1 MVLTHFLRHAN
12 FAKSMKLLAPSV
24 SSHFPFSIHHNQQSM
39 TMAATGNTAPRKGV
53 AGRID
58 YDSWEKRT
66 SDLAKQ
72 LDEEE
77 EAEKKAN
84 ASALGLDGRHARS
97 KAEAD
102 EQSKAKDAEKTKK
115 MLESYQKRELAVVAQ
130 LKGLLGPFE
139 DEETAIEEVK
149 HQETKYVTRDM
160 LDAGKRVVSICNT
173 AGPGKIVLT
182 QDLSNLESV
191 TPANSSLEPKS
202 YQDDAENE
210 LPMPNATTH
219 RGVIKLILQNL
230 RNCTVVIKCKVITG
244 TVEISHCK
252 DVTVMISGDDATVP
266 TIQADLCTNLDIQ
279 FHDAPSGKNVPLR
292 VRDTNSG
299 PTTTLFWGQDKD
311 DRIYHAG
318 VSGLHVC
325 TYRDGFVELETH
337 ADYKENGAKAVGNSS
352 AEEVQFITSVV
363 NNELVTER
371 IYRPGE
377 STNVNKGMM
386 PLTEREMVD
395 MQKQKKKI
403 DDAVEK
409 HLNGVIKIKS
419 RDGTEIKDDHKVEVK
434 EVIEEVYT
442 STTKDDIDTIVAS
455 CENEKA
461 KGNEAFTSGE
471 YAQAVL
477 FYTLA
482 LDRAAE
488 LPDATSVEEKLSGKS
503 SDSFTQLFPR
513 HIILSNR
520 SACFLKLGHHE
531 KALKDGTEAHLLDA
545 SYVKG
550 IFRKGLALHAMG
562 RYKDAIEAL
571 AAAHKLEP
579 KNKQIKQALQ
589 FAEVRMHQEMRKRME
604 S

>member
-1 MVLTHFLRHAN
+1 
-12 FAKSMKLLAPSV
+12 
-24 SSHFPFSIHHNQQSM
+24 
-39 TMAATGNTAPRKGV
+39 MATTSNAPRKGV

-66 SDLAKQ
+66 SDLTKQ
-72 LDEEE
+72 LEDEE
-77 EAEKKAN
+77 EAEKKEN

-102 EQSKAKDAEKTKK
+102 EQAKAEEAKKAKK
-115 MLESYQKRELAVVAQ
+115 MLDAYQKREMSVVAQ
-130 LKGLLGPFE
+130 LDGLLGPVCD
-139 DEETAIEEVK
+139 DEVEKEEK
-149 HQETKYVTRDM
+149 NQETKYITRDM
-160 LDAGKRVVSICNT
+160 LDAGKRVVSISNT

-202 YQDDAENE
+202 YKDDAENE
-210 LPMPNATTH
+210 LPMPQSTSH
-219 RGVIKLILQNL
+219 RGIIKLILQNL
-230 RNCTVVIKCKVITG
+230 HNCTIVIKCKVITG

-252 DVTVMISGDDATVP
+252 DLTVLISGDDATVP

-279 FHDAPSGKNVPLR
+279 YHDAPSGKNVPLR

-318 VSGLHVC
+318 VSGLHVR
-325 TYRDGFVELETH
+325 TYRDGFVDLETR
-337 ADYKENGAKAVGNSS
+337 ADYLENGAKSVGNST
-352 AEEVQFITSVV
+352 AEEAQFITSVV
-363 NNELVTER
+363 DNELVTER

-377 STNVNKGMM
+377 STNVKKGMM
-386 PLTEREMVD
+386 PLTERELKD
-395 MQKQKKKI
+395 MQEQKKKL

-409 HLNGVIKIKS
+409 HLNSAIKIKKG
-419 RDGTEIKDDHKVEVK
+419 DGTEVSAPNKVEVE
-434 EVIEEVYT
+434 EVVEEVYT
-442 STTKDDIDTIVAS
+442 SATKDDIDTIIAS

-471 YAQAVL
+471 YAQAIL
-477 FYTLA
+477 FYALA

-488 LPDATSVEEKLSGKS
+488 LPDATSVEERLSGKS
-503 SDSFTQLFPR
+503 SAITQLFPR
-513 HIILSNR
+513 HIVLSNR

-531 KALKDGTEAHLLDA
+531 KALKDGTDSESLDA
-545 SYVKG
+545 TYVKG
-550 IFRKGLALHAMG
+550 IFRKGLALFAIG
-562 RYKDAIEAL
+562 RYRDAIETL

-589 FAEVRMHQEMRKRME
+589 FAEVRMHQEMQKRMDN
-604 S
+604 